1 MNIKIAYIGGGSK
14 SWARVFM
21 NDLALTEG
29 LAGEISLYDIDS
41 DASVRNQAIGMA
53 INQDKRTRSHF
64 DYVVTEN
71 IQKTLSG
78 ADFVIISIL
87 PGTFATMAVDVHLP
101 ERYGI
106 WQPVGDTTGPGG
118 VLRSMRTVPMF
129 EFFAREIEKY
139 CPHAW
144 VINLTNPLAIC
155 VKTLKDVFPKMNVF
169 GCCHEVFNAQVFLT
183 KVVEAML
190 GIQIDRQELVTD
202 VSGINHFTWISKA
215 STRQVDVLALLPKFM
230 ETNFEKGINAEGAG
244 DAYLTDPMK
253 SANRVKMDLF
263 RRYGILGAAGD
274 RHLAEFMDPTL
285 YLSSP
290 KTVRSWSFALTPVSY
305 RIRLQQ
311 KKINESIQIATGKKK
326 PILKKSKEEVV
337 ELMRSLMGEKRMI
350 SNVNLPNEGQMPQM
364 KMGAVVETNALFSLN
379 SVMPIVATK
388 LVDPVR
394 ELVSGHLDLTE
405 LLYEA
410 IKKRQLEDIYQVFRR
425 EPQCRRHP
433 DSDMRQLFTEMVRG
447 TRDQL
452 EHEYDL
458 SCF

>member
-1 MNIKIAYIGGGSK
+1 
-14 SWARVFM
+14 
-21 NDLALTEG
+21 
-29 LAGEISLYDIDS
+29 
-41 DASVRNQAIGMA
+41 
-53 INQDKRTRSHF
+53 
-64 DYVVTEN
+64 
-71 IQKTLSG
+71 
-78 ADFVIISIL
+78 
-87 PGTFATMAVDVHLP
+87 
-101 ERYGI
+101 
-106 WQPVGDTTGPGG
+106 
-118 VLRSMRTVPMF
+118 
-129 EFFAREIEKY
+129 
-139 CPHAW
+139 
-144 VINLTNPLAIC
+144 
-155 VKTLKDVFPKMNVF
+155 
-169 GCCHEVFNAQVFLT
+169 
-183 KVVEAML
+183 
-190 GIQIDRQELVTD
+190 
-202 VSGINHFTWISKA
+202 
-215 STRQVDVLALLPKFM
+215 M
-230 ETNFEKGINAEGAG
+230 ETNFEKGINAEGAN

-433 DSDMRQLFTEMVRG
+433 DSDMRQLFTDMVRG